1 MAQAST
7 SLHEPAAELNPQL
20 IERHRALVSLIEELE
35 AIDWYDQRATAC
47 RDPELQ
53 GILIHNRDDEK
64 EHAAMI
70 LEWLRRQDPELDAEL
85 RRYLFT
91 DGAIT
96 KREGDTDADSK
107 RSAQASAGSLQI
119 GSLRAE
125 VEP

>member
-1 MAQAST
+1 MAQAS
-7 SLHEPAAELNPQL
+7 SDLHEPPTELTPQL
-20 IERHRALVSLIEELE
+20 LERHRALVSLVEELE

-91 DGAIT
+91 DGAIA
-96 KREGDTDADSK
+96 KREDAANAK

>member
-1 MAQAST
+1 MARASS
-7 SLHEPAAELNPQL
+7 SLHEPTEELTPQL
-20 IERHRALVSLIEELE
+20 VERHRALVSLIEELE

-85 RRYLFT
+85 RRYLFS

-96 KREGDTDADSK
+96 KKEGDADAE
-107 RSAQASAGSLQI
+107 RSTRVSASSLEI
-119 GSLRAE
+119 GSLRVEAE
-125 VEP
+125 P